1 MSTDFKK
8 YLPKLQP
15 WLDRL
20 QNYFHVPIACAF
32 EAAILLWHWHTGK
45 DLGPNVQG
53 TVFSF
58 YALLGGHFVGSQ
70 VWPDKTPP
78 PTVNVDVSNVNANTN
93 TNTASAVAD
102 PSKG

>member
-1 MSTDFKK
+1 M
-8 YLPKLQP
+8 
-15 WLDRL
+15 
-20 QNYFHVPIACAF
+20 F

-70 VWPDKTPP
+70 VWPDKIPTA
-78 PTVNVDVSNVNANTN
+78 PTVDVNVNNNN
-93 TNTASAVAD
+93 TNTATAAAPAAPAAD